1 MQVSKRFLKS
11 VAAGSLVAAL
21 SAQQAYA
28 TGLAD
33 LAAGID
39 KVDILAG
46 LTAVALLIAAV
57 LAGRM
62 GIRKVLSMIK

>member
-1 MQVSKRFLKS
+1 MKKLQTMFSRVALVSVS
-11 VAAGSLVAAL
+11 TALVA
-21 SAQQAYA
+21 QGTYA

-46 LTAVALLIAAV
+46 FTAVGLLIAAI

-62 GIRKVLSMIK
+62 GIRKVLGMIK